1 MQNNLLSIFKAI
13 TPDNIKN
20 IPLIEDSMRI
30 FIELLA
36 ENSPI
41 SSDIKIALSEKTT
54 NSIAEELPKIYLYDY
69 YSMIENIR
77 NDKHIV
83 EKFRNWNELLK
94 PQLYPVGMP
103 IIGEKLIINYFTV
116 GEAGS
121 PLTTEDDNMEDIF
134 DLNPL
139 STKLNNLKTN
149 LLKNKPEN
157 YYINRVFKQSKG
169 LKKGINFIYDI
180 MNEYLVAEQE
190 RQPLVI
196 TETGNPFEL
205 NIIGSLDKDIY
216 DKSVAY
222 LSHPLGFVYDY
233 TYLSEISFEDI
244 YSLISFYNVS
254 LLEVRCL
261 SGNVEAYTK
270 QVTNVIEQ
278 QNYLKI
284 VFFDGYYLLQEN
296 DVVNYFDNND
306 LLIKNY
312 PSDNHCSIYLDYTI
326 EYTTVLTDEMST
338 QIIPND
344 IVENYTGVSDE
355 TTSLDTLEYKHNF
368 IVGYSVVG
376 SELITPDTDYLG
388 LELSQEEFSI
398 ETF

>member
-30 FIELLA
+30 FIELLQ
-36 ENSPI
+36 ENSAI

-54 NSIAEELPKIYLYDY
+54 DSIAEELPKIYLYDY
-69 YSMIENIR
+69 YSMIENIK

-94 PQLYPVGMP
+94 PQLYPTGMP
-103 IIGEKLIINYFTV
+103 IIGEKLIVNYFTI
-116 GEAGS
+116 GQMGS
-121 PLTTEDDNMEDIF
+121 PLTTEDDNIEDIF

-139 STKLNNLKTN
+139 STKLNTLKTN

-180 MNEYLVAEQE
+180 MSEHLVPEQE

-205 NIIGSLDKDIY
+205 NIVGSLDKDIY
-216 DKSVAY
+216 EKSVAY

-244 YSLISFYNVS
+244 YSLISLYNVS

-270 QVTNVIEQ
+270 QVTNVIEET
-278 QNYLKI
+278 NYLKV

-296 DVVNYFDNND
+296 DIVNYFDNND
-306 LLIKNY
+306 LLVKNY
-312 PSDNHCSIYLDYTI
+312 PSNNHCSIYLDYTI
-326 EYTTVLTDEMST
+326 EYKTVLTDEMST

-344 IVENYTGVSDE
+344 IIENYTGISDE
-355 TTSLDTLEYKHNF
+355 TNSFETLQYKHHF
-368 IVGYSVVG
+368 MVGYTDIG
-376 SELITPDTDYLG
+376 NELITPDTDLVG
-388 LELSQEEFSI
+388 LEAAQEEFSI